1 MNKLSHTLL
10 LFCLILSSTLFASD
24 TDGHDIKIK
33 VKEFKVGTTYI
44 LGNYYGDSKR
54 ISDSAKV
61 DVNGDMIFK
70 GKNKYPQGFYFIYHA
85 NKIYFEFIMDADQHF
100 NMEMD
105 TVDYVNSIK
114 IKGSEENTVL
124 INYQRFITSQG
135 KIARSIQDN
144 LKKTKNKD
152 SIKILTEKL
161 TKINNEVKSYMDQVI
176 NNTPSSFI
184 SKFIKATQ
192 EVETPEAPVLPDG
205 KKDSLFSF
213 YYYKNHFFDNFDLK
227 DERMLYTPLFEPKIK
242 QYLENLTSPIPDSL
256 SVASDYLIEKSRES
270 TEMFKYMVYWLT
282 YHYES
287 SKVMGHDA
295 IFVHLVKKYYATH
308 QAYWVDST
316 QLEKIV
322 QRALTLEPI
331 LIGKK
336 APPIAMM
343 DSVNKPMTLY
353 GIKGKYTVLVFWDE
367 DCGHCQKEVPKLKE
381 LYDSKL
387 KAMGVAVCAVAT
399 EEKPSS
405 WKKFIIEH
413 KLNWINLHQPDDY
426 KRAVIK
432 KIYDIQ
438 TTPYI
443 YLLDENK
450 TIKAK
455 HFDVEQLGP
464 LIDALELEK
473 VKKK

>member
-1 MNKLSHTLL
+1 M
-10 LFCLILSSTLFASD
+10 
-24 TDGHDIKIK
+24 
-33 VKEFKVGTTYI
+33 
-44 LGNYYGDSKR
+44 
-54 ISDSAKV
+54 

-176 NNTPSSFI
+176 NNPPSSFI

-227 DERMLYTPLFEPKIK
+227 DGRMLYTPLFQPKIK

-353 GIKGKYTVLVFWDE
+353 GIKGKYTVLVFWM
-367 DCGHCQKEVPKLKE
+367 KTV
-381 LYDSKL
+381 
-387 KAMGVAVCAVAT
+387 
-399 EEKPSS
+399 
-405 WKKFIIEH
+405 
-413 KLNWINLHQPDDY
+413 
-426 KRAVIK
+426 
-432 KIYDIQ
+432 DIVRRKS
-438 TTPYI
+438 P
-443 YLLDENK
+443 N
-450 TIKAK
+450 
-455 HFDVEQLGP
+455 
-464 LIDALELEK
+464 
-473 VKKK
+473 